1 MRQVDELMERIA
13 EAMAKTP
20 YFHDFQAIALG
31 GDAKKTFLWLDEK
44 WRNGELPAEF
54 GPLLT
59 DLFFM
64 LH

>member
-1 MRQVDELMERIA
+1 MDQIA
-13 EAMAKTP
+13 EVMARTP
-20 YFHDFQAIALG
+20 YLSELQNMMQR

-44 WRNGELPAEF
+44 WRNGELPAEL